1 MNLLLVD
8 DDHLVLQKL
17 KHILEERETEF
28 DKVFMA
34 NCVEEAKKV
43 LLQVPVAVMLCDI
56 EMPGGSGLELLE
68 WVRERDSDL
77 QCIFLTNYADFSY
90 AKEAI
95 RLESLEYLLKPV
107 EADKLCSALA
117 QAAGRVQKNLQD
129 VMARRY
135 WLDTGKEA
143 KDTFWEGCLSTDFH
157 RKEDAYAHLGYEE
170 QDRFLIVALKMDSI
184 AAAEQLWGDDMLEYV
199 LKNVLFETLHTPKLE
214 AESVFYAQNGV
225 WIAVCHFARESV
237 PDMSEVEECLKG
249 VVESCERRLHV
260 EMTGAMGN
268 VAAAAELKQEMQ
280 KLRGMLEN
288 VLGKKH
294 EILHLEDY
302 KPGTYQYQ
310 TPNISIWESL
320 LKEKEEERLKG
331 EIRQYVEQ
339 RTRQGW
345 MKQQMQDFRQDFTQM
360 IYFYLRSVDI
370 QAHRL
375 LSDGESEQL
384 YQRACASVED
394 MCRYC
399 EFVIHKVISYKQFTE
414 ETGSVME
421 TILEYVDAHYCEE
434 ITREDLVNLVYISPD
449 YCSRLFKKE
458 TGKTLSQYLVDKR
471 IEKAKALLCSEI
483 SVKNVSLQVGYSNF
497 SYFSKLFK
505 EETGMTP
512 MEYRERGK
520 Q

>member
-1 MNLLLVD
+1 MNLLMVD
-8 DDHLVLQKL
+8 DDHLVLQEL
-17 KHILEERETEF
+17 KHILDERKIDF

-34 NCVEEAKKV
+34 NCLEEAKKI
-43 LLQVPVAVMLCDI
+43 LDSVPVAVMLCDI

-68 WVRERDSDL
+68 WIRERDGSL

-107 EADKLCSALA
+107 EEEKLCAALA
-117 QAAGRVQKNLQD
+117 QAVGRVQKNWQD
-129 VMARRY
+129 VVARRY

-143 KDTFWEGCLSTDFH
+143 KDTFWAGCLTTDFRH
-157 RKEDAYAHLGYEE
+157 KENTYVHLGYEE
-170 QDRFLIVALKMDSI
+170 QDRFLIVALKMNSI
-184 AAAEQLWGDDMLEYV
+184 ASAEQLWGDDMLEFV
-199 LKNVLFETLHTPKLE
+199 LKNVLFETLHTFKFE
-214 AESVFYAQNGV
+214 AESVFYVQNGV
-225 WIAVCHFARESV
+225 WIAVCHLKRECV

-249 VVESCERRLHV
+249 VVEICERRLHV

-268 VAAAAELKQEMQ
+268 IASAAELKQEMQ
-280 KLRGMLEN
+280 NLQTMLEN

-294 EILHLEDY
+294 EVLHLEDY
-302 KPGTYQYQ
+302 RPGTYQYQ

-320 LKEKEEERLKG
+320 LREKEEEQLKK
-331 EIRQYVEQ
+331 EIRLYVEQ

-345 MKQQMQDFRQDFTQM
+345 MRQQMQDFRQDFTQM

-375 LSDGESEQL
+375 LSDVQSEQL
-384 YQRACASVED
+384 YQRACISVED
-394 MCRYC
+394 MCQYC
-399 EFVIHKVISYKQFTE
+399 EFVIHKVVSYKQFIE
-414 ETGSVME
+414 ETDSVME
-421 TILEYVDAHYCEE
+421 TILKYVDVHYCEE
-434 ITREDLVNLVYISPD
+434 ITRDDLVNLVYISPD

-471 IEKAKALLCSEI
+471 IEKAKALLCSEM
-483 SVKNVSLQVGYSNF
+483 SVKNVALQVGYSNF

-512 MEYRERGK
+512 MEYREQKKR
-520 Q
+520 